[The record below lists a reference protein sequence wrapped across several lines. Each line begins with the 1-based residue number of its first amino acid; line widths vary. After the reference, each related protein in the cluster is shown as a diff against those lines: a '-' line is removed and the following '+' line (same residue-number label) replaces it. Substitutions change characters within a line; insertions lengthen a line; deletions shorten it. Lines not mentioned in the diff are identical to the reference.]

1 MFPIVRLLKMTKHR
15 FWLITGV
22 ILIVVILGLVIRN
35 QVKVYRGRQA
45 RAALNR
51 ARAAVI
57 EQRQTL
63 FDLVQPIAISN
74 CQLERFGEANDG
86 GYLMCGNL
94 LGGIESGYRTGSPDT
109 TSGAAISRRSI
120 ACPSTNMTASSQTGR
135 RVQMARPFFTRN
147 ALET

>member
-1 MFPIVRLLKMTKHR
+1 MSKRR

-45 RAALNR
+45 HAALNR

-57 EQRQTL
+57 AQRQTL

-94 LGGIESGYRTGSPDT
+94 LGGIQSGL
-109 TSGAAISRRSI
+109 A
-120 ACPSTNMTASSQTGR
+120 
-135 RVQMARPFFTRN
+135 
-147 ALET
+147 